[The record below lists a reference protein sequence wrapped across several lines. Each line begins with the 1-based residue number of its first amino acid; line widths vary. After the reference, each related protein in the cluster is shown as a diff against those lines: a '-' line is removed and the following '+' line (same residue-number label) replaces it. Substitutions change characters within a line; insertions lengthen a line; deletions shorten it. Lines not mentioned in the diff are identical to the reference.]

1 VGTKAA
7 LRSTSGTGKSIY
19 FHGSS
24 SLAAIPSASVRAQ
37 GSQYAGPQ
45 RAPNSSVK
53 IIHRYVLRE
62 HVGPLVFALTALTSL
77 LLLNY
82 IAKQIDQLVGKGLS
96 AGVIAQFFA
105 LSIPFTV
112 AMTTPMSVLVATLY
126 AFSRL
131 ASENEITAMKANGI
145 SVSRLLVPVLL
156 AASVIS
162 IGMIAFNDIVLP
174 ASNHQL
180 RKLQGDIARKKPT
193 FALKE
198 QIINQVA
205 DRQVYLKAMRL
216 GPDNRMTDVTI
227 YDLTDVMRRRTIYA
241 DSGELAFASNGRDL
255 LLTLYQGATLEVPRA
270 EPERLQ
276 RARFDRNYVRVEG
289 VANQLEMT
297 RADSYKSDREMS
309 VCELQNEV
317 ARYEAEVTKARTDLR
332 DALQAVAHEA
342 LTGVPATPPD
352 ISSLTLLNVSPGA
365 PAPRSPNASL
375 GRAYCDLRARLKRA
389 SASAATAL
397 VPSLYAA
404 TTVRQG
410 RPPRQDSAARRIQDS
425 VARRL
430 LMGIRKGPE
439 SPPQPAPQ
447 PARPVVVPVDSAAAA
462 LEDSIALARA
472 DSITAKARADSAL
485 AAVAAQATPNAM
497 RQMPVSLTGSI
508 ENARIRMR
516 DNLRFVNQSAVEL
529 HKKFAISVA
538 CTVFVLVGAPIAL
551 RFPRGGVGLVI
562 GVSLVIFGIYY
573 VGLIAGEAL
582 ADRNVLTPFWAMWA
596 ANILLTI
603 VGLFLMARMGR
614 ETATTRGGDV
624 REMLEIVR
632 SVFRRERRPIPARP
646 EAR

>member
-1 VGTKAA
+1 M
-7 LRSTSGTGKSIY
+7 
-19 FHGSS
+19 
-24 SLAAIPSASVRAQ
+24 
-37 GSQYAGPQ
+37 
-45 RAPNSSVK
+45 
-53 IIHRYVLRE
+53 
-62 HVGPLVFALTALTSL
+62 GPLFFALTALTSL

-96 AGVIAQFFA
+96 AGVIGQFFA
-105 LSIPFTV
+105 LSVPFTV
-112 AMTTPMSVLVATLY
+112 AMTTPMSVLIATLY

-131 ASENEITAMKANGI
+131 ASENEITALKANGI
-145 SVSRLLVPVLL
+145 SLSGLLIPVLL

-162 IGMIAFNDIVLP
+162 VGMIAFNDVVLP

-205 DRQVYLKAMRL
+205 DRHVYLKAMRL

-241 DSGELAFASNGRDL
+241 DSGELAFAENGRDL
-255 LLTLYQGATLEVPRA
+255 LLTLFEGSTLEVPRA
-270 EPERLQ
+270 EPGRLQ
-276 RARFDRNYVRVEG
+276 RAEFDRNYVRVEG
-289 VANQLEMT
+289 VANELEMT
-297 RADSYKSDREMS
+297 RSDSYKSDREMS
-309 VCELQNEV
+309 ICELQNEV
-317 ARYEAEVTKARTDLR
+317 SRYEAEFTKARTDLR
-332 DALQAVAHEA
+332 DALRAVANEA
-342 LTGVPATPPD
+342 LNGVAAKPPD

-375 GRAYCDLRARLKRA
+375 GRLYCDFRARLKRA
-389 SASAATAL
+389 GAKAAVAL
-397 VPSLYAA
+397 VPRLYAA
-404 TTVRQG
+404 TPGSQG
-410 RPPRQDSAARRIQDS
+410 TPVPAAPGSPATGQ
-425 VARRL
+425 
-430 LMGIRKGPE
+430 GTPQQ
-439 SPPQPAPQ
+439 SPPPIPAI
-447 PARPVVVPVDSAAAA
+447 VVPVDSA
-462 LEDSIALARA
+462 R
-472 DSITAKARADSAL
+472 ARADSAL
-485 AAVAAQATPNAM
+485 AAVARQMTPGV
-497 RQMPVSLTGSI
+497 RYQMPVTLSGSI

-516 DNLRFVNQSAVEL
+516 DNLRFVNQAAVEL

-573 VGLIAGEAL
+573 IGLIAGEAL

-603 VGLFLMARMGR
+603 VGLFLLARMGR
-614 ETATTRGGDV
+614 ESSTTRGGDF

-632 SVFRRERRPIPARP
+632 NLFRRERQPRRAYT

>member
-1 VGTKAA
+1 
-7 LRSTSGTGKSIY
+7 
-19 FHGSS
+19 
-24 SLAAIPSASVRAQ
+24 
-37 GSQYAGPQ
+37 
-45 RAPNSSVK
+45 
-53 IIHRYVLRE
+53 
-62 HVGPLVFALTALTSL
+62 VGPLFFALTALTSL

-96 AGVIAQFFA
+96 AGVIGQFFA
-105 LSIPFTV
+105 LSVPFTV
-112 AMTTPMSVLVATLY
+112 AMTTPMSVLIATLY

-131 ASENEITAMKANGI
+131 ASENEITALKANGI
-145 SVSRLLVPVLL
+145 SLSGLLIPVLL

-162 IGMIAFNDIVLP
+162 VGMIAFNDVVLP

-205 DRQVYLKAMRL
+205 DRHVYLKAMRL

-241 DSGELAFASNGRDL
+241 DSGELAFAENGRDL
-255 LLTLYQGATLEVPRA
+255 LLTLFEGSTLEVPRA
-270 EPERLQ
+270 EPGRLQ
-276 RARFDRNYVRVEG
+276 RAEFDRNYVRVEG
-289 VANQLEMT
+289 VANELEMT
-297 RADSYKSDREMS
+297 RSDSYKSDREMS
-309 VCELQNEV
+309 ICELQNEV
-317 ARYEAEVTKARTDLR
+317 SRYEAEFTKARTDLR
-332 DALQAVAHEA
+332 DALRAVANEA
-342 LTGVPATPPD
+342 LNGVAAKPPD

-375 GRAYCDLRARLKRA
+375 GRLYCDFRARLKRA
-389 SASAATAL
+389 GAKAAVAL
-397 VPSLYAA
+397 VPRLYAA
-404 TTVRQG
+404 TPGSQG
-410 RPPRQDSAARRIQDS
+410 TPVPAAPGSPATGQ
-425 VARRL
+425 
-430 LMGIRKGPE
+430 GTPQQ
-439 SPPQPAPQ
+439 SPPPIPAI
-447 PARPVVVPVDSAAAA
+447 VVPVDSA
-462 LEDSIALARA
+462 R
-472 DSITAKARADSAL
+472 ARADSAL
-485 AAVAAQATPNAM
+485 AAVARQMTPGV
-497 RQMPVSLTGSI
+497 RYQMPVTLSGSI

-516 DNLRFVNQSAVEL
+516 DNLRFVNQAAVEL

-573 VGLIAGEAL
+573 IGLIAGEAL

-603 VGLFLMARMGR
+603 VGLFLLARMGR
-614 ETATTRGGDV
+614 ESSTTRGGDF

-632 SVFRRERRPIPARP
+632 NLFRRERRPRRAYT

>member
-1 VGTKAA
+1 M
-7 LRSTSGTGKSIY
+7 
-19 FHGSS
+19 
-24 SLAAIPSASVRAQ
+24 
-37 GSQYAGPQ
+37 
-45 RAPNSSVK
+45 
-53 IIHRYVLRE
+53 
-62 HVGPLVFALTALTSL
+62 GPLFFALTALTSL

-96 AGVIAQFFA
+96 AGVIGQFFA
-105 LSIPFTV
+105 LSVPFTV
-112 AMTTPMSVLVATLY
+112 AMTTPMSVLIATLY

-131 ASENEITAMKANGI
+131 ASENEITALKANGI
-145 SVSRLLVPVLL
+145 SLSGLLIPVLL

-162 IGMIAFNDIVLP
+162 VGMIAFNDVVLP

-205 DRQVYLKAMRL
+205 DRHVYLKAMRL

-241 DSGELAFASNGRDL
+241 DSGELAFAENGRDL
-255 LLTLYQGATLEVPRA
+255 LLTLFEGSTLEVPRA
-270 EPERLQ
+270 EPGRLQ
-276 RARFDRNYVRVEG
+276 RAEFDRNYVRVEG
-289 VANQLEMT
+289 VANELEMT
-297 RADSYKSDREMS
+297 RSDSYKSDREMS
-309 VCELQNEV
+309 ICELQNEV
-317 ARYEAEVTKARTDLR
+317 SRYEAEFTKARTDLR
-332 DALQAVAHEA
+332 DALRAVANEA
-342 LTGVPATPPD
+342 LNGVAAKPPD

-375 GRAYCDLRARLKRA
+375 GRLYCDFRARLKRA
-389 SASAATAL
+389 GAKAAVAL
-397 VPSLYAA
+397 VPRLYATTPGSQGTPPAAPGSPA
-404 TTVRQG
+404 TGQG
-410 RPPRQDSAARRIQDS
+410 TPQQ
-425 VARRL
+425 
-430 LMGIRKGPE
+430 
-439 SPPQPAPQ
+439 SPPPIPAI
-447 PARPVVVPVDSAAAA
+447 VVPVDSA
-462 LEDSIALARA
+462 R
-472 DSITAKARADSAL
+472 ARADSAL
-485 AAVAAQATPNAM
+485 AAVA
-497 RQMPVSLTGSI
+497 RQMTPGGRYQMPATLSGSI

-516 DNLRFVNQSAVEL
+516 DNLRFVNQAAVEL

-573 VGLIAGEAL
+573 IGLIAGEAL

-603 VGLFLMARMGR
+603 VGLFLLARMGR
-614 ETATTRGGDV
+614 ESSTTRGGDF

-632 SVFRRERRPIPARP
+632 NLFRRERQPRRAYT

>member
-1 VGTKAA
+1 M
-7 LRSTSGTGKSIY
+7 
-19 FHGSS
+19 
-24 SLAAIPSASVRAQ
+24 
-37 GSQYAGPQ
+37 
-45 RAPNSSVK
+45 
-53 IIHRYVLRE
+53 
-62 HVGPLVFALTALTSL
+62 GPLFFALTALTSL

-96 AGVIAQFFA
+96 AGVIGQFFA
-105 LSIPFTV
+105 LSVPFTV
-112 AMTTPMSVLVATLY
+112 AMTTPMSVLIATLY

-131 ASENEITAMKANGI
+131 ASENEITALKANGI
-145 SVSRLLVPVLL
+145 SLSRLLVPVLL

-162 IGMIAFNDIVLP
+162 IGMIAFNDVVLP

-241 DSGELAFASNGRDL
+241 DSGELAFAANGRDL
-255 LLTLYQGATLEVPRA
+255 LLTLYEGTTLEVPRA
-270 EPERLQ
+270 EPTRLQ

-297 RADSYKSDREMS
+297 RSDNYKSDREMS
-309 VCELQNEV
+309 ICELQNEV
-317 ARYEAEVTKARTDLR
+317 SRYEAEFTKSRTDLL
-332 DALQAVAHEA
+332 DALRTVTNEA
-342 LTGVPATPPD
+342 LNGVAAKPPE

-375 GRAYCDLRARLKRA
+375 GRLYCDFTLRLKRA
-389 SASAATAL
+389 RARAATAL
-397 VPSLYAA
+397 APSLYAA
-404 TTVRQG
+404 TPGTQG
-410 RPPRQDSAARRIQDS
+410 APVPAPSGSPVTGQGTPQQ
-425 VARRL
+425 
-430 LMGIRKGPE
+430 
-439 SPPQPAPQ
+439 SPPPIPA
-447 PARPVVVPVDSAAAA
+447 VVVPVDSA
-462 LEDSIALARA
+462 R
-472 DSITAKARADSAL
+472 ARADSAL
-485 AAVAAQATPNAM
+485 AAVASQARPGGRYQPATL
-497 RQMPVSLTGSI
+497 SGSI

-516 DNLRFVNQSAVEL
+516 DNRRLVNQAAVEL
-529 HKKFAISVA
+529 HKKFAISIA

-582 ADRNVLTPFWAMWA
+582 ADKNILTPFWAMWA

-603 VGLFLMARMGR
+603 VGLFLLARMGR
-614 ETATTRGGDV
+614 ETSTTRGGDF

-632 SVFRRERRPIPARP
+632 NVFRRERRPGRAHA